1 MQNFRQGNMWLKPA
15 AYTIAAVSLLGLLFT
30 LSFLN
35 GPIHIS
41 QAANSNIYV
50 RVDGSDANC
59 DGSVDAAYT
68 GSNGPACAKQTIQA
82 GVNTVST
89 GGVVSIGPGTFVEQV
104 EISKTLTMQG
114 TANSPFGP
122 SVTIIQS
129 PITLT
134 NAFTST
140 TGDPNKAIVY
150 IHDAANVSL
159 DRIAVDGAGQGSA
172 TNYRFEGITFHN
184 ASGQLSNSTITH
196 IRNTPLDGAQSGTG
210 FYAYN
215 SDNISR
221 TIMVDYN
228 NISDYQKNGITFVG
242 NGLSGNINGNM
253 ITGTG
258 QTTVTAQNGIE
269 VAFGATAS
277 ISSNR
282 VSDNFYTG
290 DPTYD
295 ASGLLLYQTPPQ
307 TVNVVYNTFS
317 GNGDDILIDSV
328 PSYNIHD
335 NTLNGTTSASGH
347 NSYGI
352 NFYSDS
358 TASVGTVI
366 SNTITGHNY
375 GIGAYTYPV
384 TDTTAVITA
393 TYNRIVGNGVG
404 IDSSADITDNVA
416 SSAVTANHNW
426 WGCNTGPNTTGCDTT
441 AGPITTTNWL
451 ILKASASAISVY
463 INNTAIISG
472 TIIFDNNNANSQGYV
487 PYNTPV
493 TFTVV
498 PGNAGSVSPTS
509 TVIGRDIGNNGI
521 ATTTFTA
528 GNIVTNT
535 AVQIQVDNQ
544 VVTTTINILCNTALV
559 TGSGDANSCG
569 SLRYA
574 LSNPPASGVISITS
588 TSIQL
593 DNSLVI
599 TGPITIS
606 GASCNGV
613 PSLTLTKSNAYTST
627 APAVQISNGVHL
639 QNIKISGFPGTGLK
653 ALPGGNVLK
662 CVVVT
667 KGP

>member
-1 MQNFRQGNMWLKPA
+1 MQNFRQGNIWLKPT

-41 QAANSNIYV
+41 QAVGTTVYV
-50 RVDGSDANC
+50 RTDGSDANC
-59 DGSVDAAYT
+59 DGSTNAAYT
-68 GSNGPACAKQTIQA
+68 GTNGPTCAKQTIQA
-82 GVNTVST
+82 GINVATSGDTVSV
-89 GGVVSIGPGTFVEQV
+89 GAGTYIEQV
-104 EISKTLTMQG
+104 EISKTLTLLG
-114 TANSPFGP
+114 TALFTSE
-122 SVTIIQS
+122 VIIQS
-129 PITLT
+129 PATLA
-134 NAFTST
+134 NSFTSSDT
-140 TGDPNKAIVY
+140 NKAIVY
-150 IHDAANVSL
+150 VHDASDVTIDSL
-159 DRIAVDGAGQGSA
+159 TVDGAGQGNNN
-172 TNYRFEGITFHN
+172 NYRFEGISYHN
-184 ASGQLSNSTITH
+184 ASGTVHVTDILH
-196 IRNTPLDGAQSGTG
+196 IRDNPFDGLQSGTG

-215 SDNISR
+215 DDNISR
-221 TIMVDYN
+221 TITFKN
-228 NISDYQKNGITFVG
+228 NTINDYQKNGIAFVG
-242 NGLSGNINGNM
+242 NGLHGIIASNSIQGQ
-253 ITGTG
+253 G
-258 QTTVTAQNGIE
+258 QTTLNAQNGIE
-269 VAFGATAS
+269 LAYGATGS
-277 ISSNR
+277 IYTNFILS
-282 VSDNFYTG
+282 NFYTG
-290 DPTYD
+290 DPSYD
-295 ASGLLLYQTPPQ
+295 ASGILLYQTSAQ
-307 TVNVVYNTFS
+307 TVDIYNNIFQ
-317 GNGDDILIDSV
+317 GNGDDILIDAV

-441 AGPITTTNWL
+441 AGPITATTWL
-451 ILKASASAISVY
+451 ILKASASANSVY
-463 INNTAIISG
+463 VSNTATITG

-487 PYNTPV
+487 PNGTPV

-498 PGNAGSVSPTS
+498 PSNAGSVSPTA
-509 TVIGRDIGNNGI
+509 TVTSSGI

-535 AVQIQVDNQ
+535 VVQVKVDNQ
-544 VVTTTINILCNTALV
+544 VVTTTINVLCNTALV

-574 LSNPPASGVISITS
+574 LSNPPASGIISITS

-653 ALPGGNVLK
+653 ALPGGNTLK